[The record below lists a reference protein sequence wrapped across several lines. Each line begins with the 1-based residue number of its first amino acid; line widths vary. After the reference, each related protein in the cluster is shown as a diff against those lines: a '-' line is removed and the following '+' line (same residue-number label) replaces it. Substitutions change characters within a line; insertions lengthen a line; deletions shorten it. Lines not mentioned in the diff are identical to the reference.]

1 VSNLHIMNTETD
13 SLSYTV
19 QVFAP
24 DREALYPID
33 VAAHLARMPKHIVL
47 VCCRRG
53 LVTPQIDPEYG
64 GLYFDQ
70 DAIRTL
76 QRIEY
81 LRGTCGVNLA
91 GIGIILELMKEVMEL
106 REMVSG

>member
-1 VSNLHIMNTETD
+1 MNTETE
-13 SLSYTV
+13 SYTL

-24 DREALYPID
+24 EPSALFPID
-33 VAAHLARMPKHIVL
+33 TAAHLARMPRHIVL

-53 LVTPQIDPEYG
+53 LVAPHLDPDYG

-70 DAIRTL
+70 DAVRTL

-81 LRGTCGVNLA
+81 LRKSCGVNLA
-91 GIGIILELMKEVMEL
+91 GIEIILKLMADMEEL
-106 REMVSG
+106 RVVARR

>member
-1 VSNLHIMNTETD
+1 MNTASD
-13 SLSYTV
+13 SYSL

-24 DREALYPID
+24 DVGALFPLEA
-33 VAAHLARMPKHIVL
+33 AAHLARMPRHIVL

-53 LVTPQIDPEYG
+53 LVTPHRDTNYG

-70 DAIRTL
+70 DAVRTL

-81 LRGTCGVNLA
+81 LRTSCGINLT
-91 GIGIILELMKEVMEL
+91 GIEIILKLMSDVEEL
-106 REMVSG
+106 RALARR